1 MPRQESQVLA
11 STEWTVDS
19 EHARAFVAGV
29 MPWNHATITSLF
41 TVPAG
46 EPIFCASF
54 GDAIAQAQRSK
65 GRIIAWSA
73 RLAKEHEAVCAD
85 HGIRLLRVEDGFI
98 RSIGLGA
105 GFVPAA
111 SLAVDARG
119 IYYDATRPSDLE
131 VLLETMELG
140 DDQRREGA
148 AIRREI
154 IAARLS
160 KYNLRGKAWHDDL
173 PKNRETVLVPGQ
185 VADDAS
191 IKLTIS
197 STIDTTGIENINIQ
211 LLRQARTRNP
221 NAYIVYKPHPDVRF
235 GLRAGTVAAREVD
248 RYADS
253 VVVDADILSLIDR
266 CDRVE
271 TISSLVGFE
280 ALLRGKAVTTHGL
293 PFYAGWGLTNDLIKS
308 ARRSRARTI
317 DELTFIAFSIYT
329 RHVDPLSRKAC
340 SIHELIPSLIRQRKE
355 RWHHLRNSGLR
366 HIARLYER
374 FAV

>member
-1 MPRQESQVLA
+1 MPRQESQVLTSA
-11 STEWTVDS
+11 TSAVDS
-19 EHARAFVAGV
+19 EHARAFVVGV

-41 TVPAG
+41 AVPVG
-46 EPIFCASF
+46 EPVFCASF
-54 GDAIAQAQRSK
+54 DDAVAQAQRSG

-73 RLAKEHEAVCAD
+73 RLAKQHEAMCAD
-85 HGIRLLRVEDGFI
+85 NGIPLLRVEDGFI

-111 SLAVDARG
+111 SLAVDTRG

-131 VLLETMELG
+131 VLLGTMELSE
-140 DDQRREGA
+140 DQWQDGA
-148 AIRREI
+148 IIRREI

-160 KYNLRGKAWHDDL
+160 KYNLRGKAWPDDF
-173 PKNRETVLVPGQ
+173 PRNRDIVLVPGQ

-197 STIDTTGIENINIQ
+197 STIDTAGAENINIQ
-211 LLRQARTRNP
+211 LLRQTRTRNP

-235 GLRAGTVAAREVD
+235 GLRAGTVAAREVE
-248 RYADS
+248 RYADR
-253 VVVDADILSLIDR
+253 VIVDADILALIDR
-266 CDRVE
+266 CDGVE

-293 PFYAGWGLTNDLIKS
+293 PFYAGWGLTNDLIQTP
-308 ARRSRARTI
+308 RRSRVRTI
-317 DELTFIAFSIYT
+317 DELTYIAFAIYT
-329 RHVDPLSRKAC
+329 RHVDPLSRKVC

-355 RWHHLRNSGLR
+355 RWHHLRNTGLR

>member
-1 MPRQESQVLA
+1 MPRQEREVLTSA
-11 STEWTVDS
+11 EFAGDNG
-19 EHARAFVAGV
+19 HARAFVVDV

-46 EPIFCASF
+46 EPVFCASF
-54 GDAIAQAQRSK
+54 DDAVAQAQQSA
-65 GRIIAWSA
+65 GRVVAWSA
-73 RLAKEHEAVCAD
+73 RLTRQHEAMCAEL
-85 HGIRLLRVEDGFI
+85 GISLLRVEDGFI
-98 RSIGLGA
+98 RSVGLGA

-111 SLAVDARG
+111 SLAVDTRG

-140 DDQRREGA
+140 DEQRDDGA
-148 AIRREI
+148 AICREI

-160 KYNLRGKAWHDDL
+160 KYNLRGKSWHDDL
-173 PKNRETVLVPGQ
+173 PKDREIVLVPGQ

-191 IKLTIS
+191 IKLTLS
-197 STIDTTGIENINIQ
+197 STIDTTGAENINIQ

-221 NAYIVYKPHPDVRF
+221 KACIVYKPHPDVRF
-235 GLRAGTVAAREVD
+235 GLRAGTVAAREVE
-248 RYADS
+248 RYADR
-253 VVVDADILSLIDR
+253 VIVDADILSLIDR

-293 PFYAGWGLTNDLIKS
+293 PFYAGWGLTNDLIRTP
-308 ARRSRARTI
+308 RRSRVRTI
-317 DELTFIAFSIYT
+317 DELTYIAFSIYT
-329 RHVDPLSRKAC
+329 RHVDPLSRKVC
-340 SIHELIPSLIRQRKE
+340 SIHDLIASLIRQRTE
-355 RWHHLRNSGLR
+355 RWHHIRNTGLR
-366 HIARLYER
+366 QIARLYER